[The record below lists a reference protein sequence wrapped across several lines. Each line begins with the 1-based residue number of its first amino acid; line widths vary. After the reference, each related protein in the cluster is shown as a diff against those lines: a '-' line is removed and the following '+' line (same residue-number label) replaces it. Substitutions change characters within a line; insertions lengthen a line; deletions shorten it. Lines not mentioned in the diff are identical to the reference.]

1 MSSTKAAR
9 EARTARSMIECDGD
23 FDRAVDHMDQSAA
36 RLGRSPTLG
45 LLWEFSDGSVAM
57 EYEITDSIVVVRGH
71 FAAIAELDWQDRE
84 ASEHRRA

>member
-9 EARTARSMIECDGD
+9 EARTARSMIEYDGD

-45 LLWEFSDGSVAM
+45 LL
-57 EYEITDSIVVVRGH
+57 
-71 FAAIAELDWQDRE
+71 
-84 ASEHRRA
+84 